1 MSEAE
6 QPVRRE
12 IAKDGPATIV
22 VGYDASDPARDA
34 MAMAL
39 GLARRNQAYL
49 WVCFRGHHADHV
61 GRGGG
66 RRRSRDAGHPVRVR
80 GDLPGVSGYLA
91 EQGVPGQ
98 CVRRDGDP
106 ARALEKLA
114 EEVQADM
121 IVVGRSS
128 GRTHAVIG
136 SVAVAL
142 VKKAH
147 RPVVVVP

>member
-1 MSEAE
+1 VAEAE
-6 QPVRRE
+6 PLARRE
-12 IAKDGPATIV
+12 IAKDGPTAIV
-22 VGYDASDPARDA
+22 VGYDASDPARGA

-49 WVCFRGHHADHV
+49 WVCFV
-61 GRGGG
+61 GAMPTMTGAAAAA
-66 RRRSRDAGHPVRVR
+66 AGPAA
-80 GDLPGVSGYLA
+80 VSLASEYEEIRQAVHGYLA
-91 EQGVPGQ
+91 ELGVPGT
-98 CVRRDGDP
+98 CIRRDGDP
-106 ARALEKLA
+106 ARELEKLA
-114 EEVQADM
+114 EEVQADL

-128 GRTHAVIG
+128 GRTHAVVG